1 MIVEDVRI
9 KNKQTTIGEQHEE
22 SFITY
27 YDVQIRVFNQWWSLD
42 KEPENKMNLDD
53 AIALRDTILDSTK
66 GRRS

>member
-9 KNKQTTIGEQHEE
+9 EKIQTTIGEQHEE

-27 YDVQIRVFNQWWSLD
+27 YDVQIKVFDMWWSLF
-42 KEPENKMNLDD
+42 KAPEVKMDLQD
-53 AIALRDTILDSTK
+53 AIDLRDTILDSTK